1 MTVRYLEQAEV
12 SKLLKAA
19 ILNIEPYAKVSVRS
33 VSNFFTPKG
42 KEVREIDVHIR
53 NFNTLPAKTLDRIA
67 NACRSHQSMDPL
79 YGTDMRR
86 WILAGEIAEQRGQE
100 IEVIWRKDHQAQ
112 LLMFAPE
119 EVSLGCDRVNLYMG
133 RGTTGPFTS
142 ESNFTWVLDKFHSDE
157 NGYAI
162 RVAD

>member
-19 ILNIEPYAKVSVRS
+19 ILKIEPYAKVSVRC
-33 VSNFFTPKG
+33 VSNFFTTKG

-53 NFNTLPAKTLDRIA
+53 NFHTLPAKTLDRIA

-79 YGTDMRR
+79 YGDEMRR
-86 WILAGEIAEQRGQE
+86 WLLAGEIAEQRGHE
-100 IEVIWRKDHQAQ
+100 IEVTWRNDQQQQ

-133 RGTTGPFTS
+133 RGTTGPFTN
-142 ESNFTWVLDKFHSDE
+142 ESNFKWVLDRFVPDE
-157 NGYAI
+157 HGYAI
-162 RVAD
+162 RVAN